1 MDIAASLNSYI
12 TSMQTTEAGI
22 PRCKLTEAA
31 RTGEFA
37 QVDRSLHALPDV
49 WGDPLFIVQHRF
61 SLGVF
66 LDDTALFLHGMTDR
80 APFAPTMTFPRS
92 HNATAAA
99 GIACRTCDDDVLGL
113 GLCSIRTEYGNM
125 VRAYDAE
132 RTLCDLIHGQGT
144 LDAQLVAP
152 AMRACVRSGDCDPM
166 KLVVYARNPGVEPKI
181 RKYLEML

>member
-1 MDIAASLNSYI
+1 MELRRRSASRMAGGPTKALMDIVASLNSYI

-37 QVDRSLHALPDV
+37 RVDRSLHALPDV

-80 APFAPTMTFPRS
+80 APFAPTMTFPRETMI
-92 HNATAAA
+92 NA
-99 GIACRTCDDDVLGL
+99 
-113 GLCSIRTEYGNM
+113 
-125 VRAYDAE
+125 
-132 RTLCDLIHGQGT
+132 
-144 LDAQLVAP
+144 
-152 AMRACVRSGDCDPM
+152 
-166 KLVVYARNPGVEPKI
+166 
-181 RKYLEML
+181 